1 MTAAEVVPLCAIVAL
16 AFFTEAAIG
25 FGSTVITVTLGAHL
39 VRLDVLLPAF
49 VPLNLLLSTY
59 MVSRHHAHI
68 DWRTL
73 GRRLAPPMGAGMAAG
88 LVVYRLGTPRGLLL
102 PFSLFVTALAAI
114 ELWRLRAG
122 TMAARPLPRL
132 AERSLLALGGVV
144 HGLYGSGGPMVVY
157 CASRLV
163 TEKSAFRSTLSLLWL
178 VLNVALLVQFATLGQ
193 LGAQSIRLSA
203 YLGGSLLVGLLAG
216 EWAHGRLGERLF
228 RLAMYAVLGVAGGSL
243 AVRTLLEAPR

>member
-1 MTAAEVVPLCAIVAL
+1 MLEVLPLSAIVAL

-49 VPLNLLLSTY
+49 VPLNLLLSGY

-73 GRRLAPPMGAGMAAG
+73 GRRLAPPMGAGLAAG

-102 PFSLFVTALAAI
+102 PFALFVTALAAT
-114 ELWRLRAG
+114 ELWRLRAR
-122 TMAARPLPRL
+122 TAAARPLPRP
-132 AERSLLALGGVV
+132 AELGLLALGGVV

-163 TEKSAFRSTLSLLWL
+163 GEKAAFRSTLSLLWL
-178 VLNVALLVQFATLGQ
+178 VLNGVLVVQFATLGQ
-193 LGAQSIRLSA
+193 LTAQSIRMSA
-203 YLGGSLLVGLLAG
+203 YLGGSLVAGLVAG
-216 EWAHGRLGERLF
+216 EWAHGRLGERTF
-228 RLAMYAVLGVAGGSL
+228 RTAMYAVLGAAGGSL
-243 AVRTLLEAPR
+243 ALRTLLEAPR